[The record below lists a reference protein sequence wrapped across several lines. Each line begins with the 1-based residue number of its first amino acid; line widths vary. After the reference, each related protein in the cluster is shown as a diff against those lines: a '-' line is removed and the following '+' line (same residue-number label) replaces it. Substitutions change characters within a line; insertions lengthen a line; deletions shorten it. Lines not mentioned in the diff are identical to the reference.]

1 MKKIFKDQDFTN
13 QDALNILII
22 VLLFGAVFGFM
33 WETSFY
39 RIFMNDF
46 AKRGTSFGPVVPIY
60 GVGAVLI
67 VLLSYKFKDKPLWI
81 FIINTFILGLLE
93 YNTGWVLDEFFNLR
107 LWDYNVEIWNF
118 GNLNGYVCARSIGA
132 FGFAGLFLMYVFL
145 PVIFDLIK
153 KRNGKRLSMI
163 TYNLLAI
170 FMIDIISFIISKS
183 LR

>member
-1 MKKIFKDQDFTN
+1 MQLQF
-13 QDALNILII
+13 
-22 VLLFGAVFGFM
+22 
-33 WETSFY
+33 
-39 RIFMNDF
+39 
-46 AKRGTSFGPVVPIY
+46 PVEKH
-60 GVGAVLI
+60 LI

-170 FMIDIISFIISKS
+170 FMIDIVSFIISKS
-183 LR
+183 IR